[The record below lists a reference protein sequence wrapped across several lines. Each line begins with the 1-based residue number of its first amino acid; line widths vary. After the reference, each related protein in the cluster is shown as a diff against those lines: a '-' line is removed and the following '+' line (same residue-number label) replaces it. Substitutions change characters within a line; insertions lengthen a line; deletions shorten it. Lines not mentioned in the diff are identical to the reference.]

1 MTLGATSHSRR
12 AGLMPCCSRW
22 GECLVPASV
31 SSSRAP
37 LMERQPRKAPTELYA
52 HAVNPQQRSLRPIT
66 GAREHKTRRNRP
78 PDPTAAT
85 GSMPPSITAAGAPKW
100 PDPQIGAV
108 PREWGS
114 RPADVQQPV
123 GVAWTLLVVQMWKC
137 FDRGVPDPETLTRF
151 QRRHRTNQPQMRQA
165 PGLGPVFVGRQL
177 GCREPMAPG
186 ALQFNNSRHWIR
198 TELNK
203 NGSKMSSNLP
213 RSTRLQGLNG
223 LHQTISPSSH
233 IQSPPGVAASCV
245 TSIKVVGLARF
256 EPSSTHSPRP

>member
-1 MTLGATSHSRR
+1 MSLGATSHSRR

-22 GECLVPASV
+22 GECLVPAS
-31 SSSRAP
+31 
-37 LMERQPRKAPTELYA
+37 RQPRKAPTELYA
-52 HAVNPQQRSLRPIT
+52 HAVNPQQPIPPPNNGGST
-66 GAREHKTRRNRP
+66 AQDTRGNRP

-108 PREWGS
+108 PREWRY
-114 RPADVQQPV
+114 RPAAVQQPV

-177 GCREPMAPG
+177 GCREPMASG
-186 ALQFNNSRHWIR
+186 ALQFNNSRHWTR
-198 TELNK
+198 TELNN
-203 NGSKMSSNLP
+203 NGSKMSSILP
-213 RSTRLQGLNG
+213 RSIRLQGLKGLNG

-245 TSIKVVGLARF
+245 TSMESCSAWPDLNL
-256 EPSSTHSPRP
+256 SSTHSPRP